1 MVTIATYND
10 PAKAKHLRDKFREA
24 GVKADL
30 HNEAN
35 LQTYA
40 FMSKPKAN
48 AQVMVEDAD
57 FDRAQALMVDWEA
70 ADPEISALHCPQCN
84 STRIQYPQLTRK
96 FITPGARRDSFRAE
110 NFPEGIL
117 LPGLPVHLDR
127 RGGTATSSSLGSA
140 VFRVEAGRLS
150 APPTPC
156 AADATSRQH
165 CGWRCEKM
173 SDAPRLIV
181 S

>member
-30 HNEAN
+30 HNEAG

-48 AQVMVEDAD
+48 AQVIVEDAD

-70 ADPEISALHCPQCN
+70 ADPEITALHCPQCN

-96 FITPGARRDSFRAE
+96 FITPALA
-110 NFPEGIL
+110 GIL
-117 LPGLPVHLDR
+117 FALKIFPKEYYCQDCQFTWTDEVEHQHHRLWDR
-127 RGGTATSSSLGSA
+127 LFSTSKREG
-140 VFRVEAGRLS
+140 
-150 APPTPC
+150 
-156 AADATSRQH
+156 
-165 CGWRCEKM
+165 
-173 SDAPRLIV
+173 
-181 S
+181 